1 MRLSKSSQCSNQF
14 SNYSSEICFSHKK
27 FTKKKIG
34 RQTKEQV
41 CKFVADIS
49 IKDSKVAKPLKTDY
63 QKTNKKVV
71 IRSCLL
77 FPSCRIT
84 KRAFKTSSK
93 FSLLFIKLNA
103 SKKKKIL
110 KQQRKTYKTKKSME

>member
-84 KRAFKTSSK
+84 KRAFKPSSK

-103 SKKKKIL
+103 SKKNKDFKA
-110 KQQRKTYKTKKSME
+110 TKENL

>member
-1 MRLSKSSQCSNQF
+1 MRLSKSCQCSNQF
-14 SNYSSEICFSHKK
+14 SNYLTEICFSHKK

-49 IKDSKVAKPLKTDY
+49 IKDSKVAKPLKTVY

-84 KRAFKTSSK
+84 KRAFKTTNK
-93 FSLLFIKLNA
+93 FQSLIHQTKRI
-103 SKKKKIL
+103 KKIN
-110 KQQRKTYKTKKSME
+110 K

>member
-1 MRLSKSSQCSNQF
+1 M
-14 SNYSSEICFSHKK
+14 
-27 FTKKKIG
+27 G
-34 RQTKEQV
+34 RQTKEQL

-49 IKDSKVAKPLKTDY
+49 IKDSKVAKPLKTVY

-103 SKKKKIL
+103 SKKNKDFKA
-110 KQQRKTYKTKKSME
+110 TKENL